1 MKREIII
8 LIDYFLTAIL
18 SYLVIY
24 IYRYFTRN
32 KFNKKIIN
40 EKIKLDKK
48 MEKRRNKNVYTIK

>member
-40 EKIKLDKK
+40 EKRKLDKENGK
-48 MEKRRNKNVYTIK
+48 KRKRKRI

>member
-24 IYRYFTRN
+24 IYKYFTRN
-32 KFNKKIIN
+32 KFNKKIIK
-40 EKIKLDKK
+40 EKIKLNKK
-48 MEKRRNKNVYTIK
+48 NGKKEK

>member
-8 LIDYFLTAIL
+8 LIDYFLTVIL

-32 KFNKKIIN
+32 KFNEKIIN
-40 EKIKLDKK
+40 EKIKLDKENGK
-48 MEKRRNKNVYTIK
+48 KRKRI

>member
-40 EKIKLDKK
+40 EKIKLDKENGK
-48 MEKRRNKNVYTIK
+48 KRKRKRI

>member
-8 LIDYFLTAIL
+8 LIDYFLTVIL
-18 SYLVIY
+18 AYLVIY

-40 EKIKLDKK
+40 EKIKLDKENGK
-48 MEKRRNKNVYTIK
+48 KRKRKRI

>member
-40 EKIKLDKK
+40 EKIKW
-48 MEKRRNKNVYTIK
+48 ENKLK

>member
-18 SYLVIY
+18 AYLVIY

-40 EKIKLDKK
+40 EKIKLDKENGK
-48 MEKRRNKNVYTIK
+48 KRKRI